1 MSNSSFSRSF
11 SRSTFACM
19 LFDARVVSALTRVG
33 ELFIDCPVRCLL
45 PLRSIIRMS
54 ALKECI
60 ESRLSTVLVET
71 QHAVAFLGPIPDLT
85 GGGCPCPTARM
96 AEPLR
101 FRQVCL
107 ALLQFLLCSLALIT
121 IRIRSI
127 PFQNFPS
134 SSRSATPRLKPHR
147 YEPDAGPFRPSHPS
161 HPPASTPPSPF

>member
-33 ELFIDCPVRCLL
+33 ELFIDGPVRCLL
-45 PLRSIIRMS
+45 PLGSILWMS

-60 ESRLSTVLVET
+60 EPRMSTVLVET

-85 GGGCPCPTARM
+85 GGGGPCPTARM

-134 SSRSATPRLKPHR
+134 SSRSGTARLKHHR
-147 YEPDAGPFRPSHPS
+147 YEPDAGRVRTSHS
-161 HPPASTPPSPF
+161 YGSPVAKAACHF

>member
-19 LFDARVVSALTRVG
+19 LFDARVVSALTHVG
-33 ELFIDCPVRCLL
+33 ELFIDCRVRCLL
-45 PLRSIIRMS
+45 PLGSILWMS

-60 ESRLSTVLVET
+60 ESRMSTVLVET
-71 QHAVAFLGPIPDLT
+71 QHAVAFLGPVPDLA
-85 GGGCPCPTARM
+85 GGGVPCPTARM

-107 ALLQFLLCSLALIT
+107 ALLQFLLCFLALIN

-127 PFQNFPS
+127 PFHPFSVLVSAPHGPAQPPPIT
-134 SSRSATPRLKPHR
+134 ATPRSR
-147 YEPDAGPFRPSHPS
+147 SD
-161 HPPASTPPSPF
+161 